1 MSAPAAV
8 SVAEARSGLA
18 DLLNRVAYGKERLV
32 VTRHGRQLAAIVP
45 IADLDLLDRLRGFVM
60 RKDVVRALRDLDSG
74 RARPWQ
80 ELRAELGL

>member
-1 MSAPAAV
+1 MPTPAAV

-45 IADLDLLDRLRGFVM
+45 IEDLDLLDRLRGFVM

>member
-1 MSAPAAV
+1 MSTPAAV

-45 IADLDLLDRLRGFVM
+45 IEDLDLLDRLRGFVM
-60 RKDVVRALRDLDSG
+60 RKDVARALQDLDSG

-80 ELRAELGL
+80 ELRMELGL